1 MGVGIASWN
10 LLISRFISF
19 LEGDGLRPWHIPCP
33 SWSGVMGELLDGE
46 TLDAGSEGR
55 AGATPGPLGVDPATA
70 AQTLFDP
77 TPEFRADP
85 YPVYA
90 QLRAQDPVRRTGLG
104 LWVLTRYDDVAT
116 VLRDPR
122 FSREGF
128 EAAFAVVDGT
138 PAEPGRRQPS
148 MLYRDPPD
156 HTRLRAAVSR
166 AFTPRV
172 VEALR
177 PRIQQL
183 VDELLDRVQDAGTM
197 DVIADLAAPLP
208 VAVIGE
214 LLGVPPEDW
223 ATLTPLSA
231 DVARSLDALPVP
243 ADREVVERGRTAR
256 RMLGTYFRHL
266 VAARRCRP
274 RDDLVSRLIAATDQ
288 GYPLSEEE
296 LVGMAVLL
304 AVAGHETTTHLIGN
318 GVLALLRHPDQLA
331 RLREEPGL
339 LPSAIEE
346 LARYDAP
353 VQRTW
358 RITTTAVKL
367 GGRTMPAGALVVAVL
382 GAANRD
388 PARFAEPDRLDVSRP
403 DNAHLAFGAG
413 VHHCLGV
420 ALARLEIADR
430 DRHAPAPDAA
440 PPARHG
446 DVGVAGSSLS
456 AGSWRSR

>member
-1 MGVGIASWN
+1 MTTAEWPDERRPDRAAS
-10 LLISRFISF
+10 
-19 LEGDGLRPWHIPCP
+19 GLRAA
-33 SWSGVMGELLDGE
+33 ELSRLEDE
-46 TLDAGSEGR
+46 PA
-55 AGATPGPLGVDPATA
+55 PGDV
-70 AQTLFDP
+70 LFEP

-90 QLRAQDPVRRTGLG
+90 RLRAQDPVHRTALG
-104 LWVLTRYDDVAT
+104 LWVLTRHEDVAT

-128 EAAFAVVDGT
+128 EAAFAVDGT
-138 PAEPGRRQPS
+138 AAEPNRRQPS

-166 AFTPRV
+166 AFTPRT

-177 PRIQQL
+177 PRIQTL
-183 VDELLDRVQDAGTM
+183 VDELLDRVHDAGTM
-197 DVIADLAAPLP
+197 DIIADLAAPLP
-208 VAVIGE
+208 VAVIGD

-223 ATLTPLSA
+223 PGITPLST
-231 DVARSLDALPVP
+231 DVAQSLDALPVL
-243 ADREVVERGRTAR
+243 ADRELVERGRTAR
-256 RMLGTYFRHL
+256 HALGTYFRHL

-274 RDDLVSRLIAATDQ
+274 RDDLVSRLIAAADQ

-296 LVGMAVLL
+296 LVLMTVLL

-358 RITTTAVKL
+358 RITTTAVNL
-367 GGRTMPAGALVVAVL
+367 GGRMMPAGALVVAVL

-388 PARFAEPDRLDVSRP
+388 PARFAEPDRLDLSRS

-413 VHHCLGV
+413 VHHCLGI
-420 ALARLEIADR
+420 ALARLETVIAIGTLLR
-430 DRHAPAPDAA
+430 RMPRLQLATAKPEW
-440 PPARHG
+440 R
-446 DVGVAGSSLS
+446 GSSLVRGL
-456 AGSWRSR
+456 AALPVTF

>member
-1 MGVGIASWN
+1 MTAERS
-10 LLISRFISF
+10 
-19 LEGDGLRPWHIPCP
+19 D
-33 SWSGVMGELLDGE
+33 
-46 TLDAGSEGR
+46 EGR
-55 AGATPGPLGVDPATA
+55 RNRVASELRAAEVSGGEEDPIRGDV
-70 AQTLFDP
+70 LFDP

-90 QLRAQDPVRRTGLG
+90 RLRAQDPVHRTALG
-104 LWVLTRYDDVAT
+104 FWVLTRYEDVAR
-116 VLRDPR
+116 VLRDSR

-128 EAAFAVVDGT
+128 EAAFAGVDGT
-138 PAEPGRRQPS
+138 AREPRRPQPS

-166 AFTPRV
+166 AFTPRT

-177 PRIQQL
+177 PRIQQI
-183 VDELLDRVQDAGTM
+183 VDGLLDRVQGTGRM
-197 DVIADLAAPLP
+197 DMIADLAAPLP

-223 ATLTPLSA
+223 TTLTRLSA
-231 DVARSLDALPVP
+231 DVAESLDALPVP
-243 ADREVVERGRTAR
+243 ADRQLVERGRTAR
-256 RMLGTYFRHL
+256 HELGAYFRHL

-274 RDDLVSRLIAATDQ
+274 QDDLVSRLLAVTDQ
-288 GYPLSEEE
+288 GYPLNDEE

-331 RLREEPGL
+331 RLREERGL
-339 LPSAIEE
+339 LPSAVEE
-346 LARYDAP
+346 LLRYDAP

-358 RITTTAVKL
+358 RITTAAVEF
-367 GGRTMPAGALVVAVL
+367 GGRTVPAGALVVAVL

-388 PARFAEPDRLDVSRP
+388 PARFPEPDRLDLTRP

-413 VHHCLGV
+413 IHHCLGV
-420 ALARLEIADR
+420 ALARLETAIAIGTLLR
-430 DRHAPAPDAA
+430 RMPRLQLATTQPEWRA
-440 PPARHG
+440 
-446 DVGVAGSSLS
+446 SSLVRGLV
-456 AGSWRSR
+456 ALPVTL